1 MDKLD
6 QQTWEET
13 IDRLQ
18 STTSQELREH
28 FAHMIM
34 LLAKC
39 YIKDADCKAVVIVD
53 TGASLLTF
61 AAGADDMEMA
71 EILMQANDTVQAL
84 TMRNAPPKEMFN

>member
-34 LLAKC
+34 MLAQC
-39 YIKDADCKAVVIVD
+39 YIKDSECKAVVIVD
-53 TGASLLTF
+53 TGASMLTF

-71 EILMQANDTVQAL
+71 EMIMQANETAQAI
-84 TMRNAPPKEMFN
+84 TMQDAPPKEMFN

>member
-34 LLAKC
+34 LLAQC
-39 YIKDADCKAVVIVD
+39 YIKDSECKAVVLVD
-53 TGASLLTF
+53 TGAAMLTF
-61 AAGADDMEMA
+61 AAGADEMDMASMV
-71 EILMQANDTVQAL
+71 MQAHEAAQAI
-84 TMRNAPPKEMFN
+84 TMRDAPPKEMFN

>member
-1 MDKLD
+1 MEKLD

-13 IDRLQ
+13 IDRMQ
-18 STTSQELREH
+18 GASNELREH

-34 LLAKC
+34 TLSQC
-39 YIKDADCKAVVIVD
+39 YLKDSGCKAVVIVD

-61 AAGADDMEMA
+61 AAGADEMDMADM
-71 EILMQANDTVQAL
+71 IMQANETVQAI